1 VPLRLL
7 GLKSI
12 SFETAII
19 ERYRQRES
27 SMEGA
32 LIEMYNETCNSHT
45 FITHLNRYFSLEP
58 KRDKINK
65 IVQDKEEVC

>member
-1 VPLRLL
+1 
-7 GLKSI
+7 
-12 SFETAII
+12 
-19 ERYRQRES
+19 
-27 SMEGA
+27 MEGA